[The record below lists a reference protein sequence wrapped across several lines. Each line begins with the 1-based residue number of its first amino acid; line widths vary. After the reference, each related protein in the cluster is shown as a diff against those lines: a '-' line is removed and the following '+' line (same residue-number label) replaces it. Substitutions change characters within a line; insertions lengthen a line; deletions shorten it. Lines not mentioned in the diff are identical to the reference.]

1 MAEPIK
7 YTLKHVGINTA
18 DAEDAAKL
26 LNLVCYLFNLQ
37 PGADNEIRTFAPPL
51 FEIMK
56 GKGRGQNGHIGLAT
70 PDVEAAMKELSEK
83 GIEFNEKTIRRND
96 EGKII
101 FIYFK
106 EDIAGFAFHLTQA

>member
-18 DAEDAAKL
+18 NAEEAEKL
-26 LNLVCYLFNLQ
+26 LKLACYLFNLQ
-37 PGADNEIRTFAPPL
+37 PGDDNDIRVFAPPL

-56 GKGRGQNGHIGLAT
+56 GKGKGQNGHIGLAT
-70 PDVEAAMKELSEK
+70 PDVEAAMKELSAK
-83 GIEFNEKTIRRND
+83 GIEFNEKTIRRNA